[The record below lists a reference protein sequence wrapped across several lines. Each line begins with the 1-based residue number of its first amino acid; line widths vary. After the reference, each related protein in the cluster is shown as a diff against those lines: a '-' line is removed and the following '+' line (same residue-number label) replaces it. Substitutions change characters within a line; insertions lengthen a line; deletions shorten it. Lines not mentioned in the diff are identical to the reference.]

1 MADKSES
8 RISKLGLI
16 FFELTWRGRVTSK
29 VAYSLVVVFEITRSS
44 QNCWINRKIWKI
56 VVSIKILNVASYRV
70 WSHISQNPLH
80 CTALKWTLSKKVIN
94 GFFMQQ
100 HTLTSIALK
109 LEKGF
114 YVGRLGKKT
123 PFPFN
128 SSNRVCVYLK
138 FLGKLTFSVQVRQLV
153 RVCPNIGCAIL

>member
-1 MADKSES
+1 
-8 RISKLGLI
+8 
-16 FFELTWRGRVTSK
+16 
-29 VAYSLVVVFEITRSS
+29 
-44 QNCWINRKIWKI
+44 
-56 VVSIKILNVASYRV
+56 
-70 WSHISQNPLH
+70 
-80 CTALKWTLSKKVIN
+80 
-94 GFFMQQ
+94 MQQ